1 MVKYL
6 KSSDT
11 LRNMETLKAIEE
23 ILNRVFKW
31 HKFPVNLKAEAVFL
45 YFRAFLKSDKRA
57 FAQLD

>member
-11 LRNMETLKAIEE
+11 LRNMKTLKAIEE

-31 HKFPVNLKAEAVFL
+31 RKFPVNLNAEAVFL
-45 YFRAFLKSDKRA
+45 YFKGLSLRAVKERL
-57 FAQLD
+57 LN